1 MAGPAREGAGIP
13 RAGELI
19 AGKYEVGDEIG
30 AGAMGVVVA
39 ATHRELG
46 QRVAIK
52 FLLPARGGS
61 EEARARF
68 VREARA
74 VASLESEHIVRV
86 LDFGSLPDQTP
97 YMVMQYLAGRD
108 LLQELKQRGG
118 KLAQAEAVD
127 YV

>member
-1 MAGPAREGAGIP
+1 MADPARDAAGIP
-13 RAGELI
+13 RAGEVI

-30 AGAMGVVVA
+30 AGEMGIVVA
-39 ATHRELG
+39 ATHRDLG

-52 FLLPARGGS
+52 FILPARGGD
-61 EEARARF
+61 EQARARF

-108 LLQELKQRGG
+108 LLRELNQRGG
-118 KLAQAEAVD
+118 K
-127 YV
+127 